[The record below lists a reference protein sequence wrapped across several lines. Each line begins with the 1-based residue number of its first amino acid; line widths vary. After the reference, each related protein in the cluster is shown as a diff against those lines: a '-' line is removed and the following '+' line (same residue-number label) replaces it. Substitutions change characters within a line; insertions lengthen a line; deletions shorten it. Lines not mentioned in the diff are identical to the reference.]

1 MKDFYN
7 YLEEVSSTETSLKN
21 KSKES
26 GISYSILK
34 DVFDRGV
41 GAYKTNFASVRPWV
55 KKLSPEAGKKV
66 WGMARV
72 NSFIRGGK
80 TRTTADADLWE
91 KHKNKK

>member
-1 MKDFYN
+1 MKNFYD
-7 YLEEVSSTETSLKN
+7 YLEEVSSTETSLEQ

-26 GISYSILK
+26 GISVSILQ

-41 GAYKTNFASVRPWV
+41 GAYRTNFGSVRPWV
-55 KKLSPEAGKKV
+55 KKLSREAGKKV

-72 NSFIRGGK
+72 NSFIKGGK
-80 TRTTADADLWE
+80 TRTTADSDLWE